1 MSQFLQ
7 SKCVIVLLTNLI
19 TDYKR
24 EKQYQLS
31 VEPGQH
37 LKGSESVSPIRD
49 SGRHV
54 PLDVK
59 LRNIASESNDDETPE
74 NPQIARYIL

>member
-37 LKGSESVSPIRD
+37 LKGSESASPIRD
-49 SGRHV
+49 SGRHWMSNLV
-54 PLDVK
+54 
-59 LRNIASESNDDETPE
+59 RNVASESNDDETPE